1 MVHILGHEVQIILV
15 FFIICHHI
23 VDNAIYLILWY
34 CLGSTTGTSINYGG
48 IARRKYFCIRKSS
61 YYTCSKRSTCEHFW
75 EGTRS
80 YRSKYVQHIWE
91 GTSTLFYFKSA
102 LTNYF
107 DVVQEQGGQEVVQ
120 EQGEQEVLQ
129 VQGEQEVVQLVEQEV
144 VAKENK
150 YKKSI
155 SQHKELQAMKNE

>member
-1 MVHILGHEVQIILV
+1 MEELPEESIFVSENRATIPAARGPLV
-15 FFIICHHI
+15 
-23 VDNAIYLILWY
+23 N
-34 CLGSTTGTSINYGG
+34 TSGR
-48 IARRKYFCIRKSS
+48 ALA
-61 YYTCSKRSTCEHFW
+61 
-75 EGTRS
+75 RS